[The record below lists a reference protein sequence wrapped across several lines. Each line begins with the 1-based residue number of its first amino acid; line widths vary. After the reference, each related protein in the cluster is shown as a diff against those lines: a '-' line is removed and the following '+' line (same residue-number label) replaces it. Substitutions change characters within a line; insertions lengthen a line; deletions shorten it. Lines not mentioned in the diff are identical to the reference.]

1 MHCGLLRDCAGAR
14 KAKES
19 LLWYGKK
26 NLDNEERK
34 RRRVEHSPPQ
44 PRSSRRLCLGIQSSL
59 LIKTRKRNSKVKYI
73 YIYIYVFW
81 YIYAYIYICINIY
94 VCVWQ
99 NILMFCSFATVYPCY
114 TAFHHLKELHLT
126 WLPCTFLHKDTQFS
140 CGLTRGFSLDL
151 LNGNILCLH
160 STLYPKIKLFY
171 KH

>member
-44 PRSSRRLCLGIQSSL
+44 SRSSRRLCLGIQSSL

-81 YIYAYIYICINIY
+81 YIYAYIYKYKYIY
-94 VCVWQ
+94 VCMAEYFNVLLIC
-99 NILMFCSFATVYPCY
+99 NS
-114 TAFHHLKELHLT
+114 
-126 WLPCTFLHKDTQFS
+126 LP
-140 CGLTRGFSLDL
+140 
-151 LNGNILCLH
+151 
-160 STLYPKIKLFY
+160 LFY
-171 KH
+171 CFSSFERAPPHLIALHFSAQRHTVLLWPYQRLFPGSS